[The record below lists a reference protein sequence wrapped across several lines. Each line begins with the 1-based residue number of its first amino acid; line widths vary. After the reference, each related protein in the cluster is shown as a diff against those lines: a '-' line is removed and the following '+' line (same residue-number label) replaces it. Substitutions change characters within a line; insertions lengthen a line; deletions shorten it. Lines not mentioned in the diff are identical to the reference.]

1 MTPEAP
7 GESAPIPAH
16 GKQQSVIRTRL
27 AAARVSAGLT
37 QKEMAWAV
45 GIPVASYIRLE
56 RGKLSNPRLGWVV
69 NASIVLGADF
79 PDLLDD
85 SMKAWYRF
93 DRSGPPSE
101 SWYERPEVRERAER
115 WRREEEG

>member
-1 MTPEAP
+1 MARLANQRLIT
-7 GESAPIPAH
+7 AH
-16 GKQQSVIRTRL
+16 GKQQSDIRTRL
-27 AAARVSAGLT
+27 AAARVGSGLT

-56 RGKLSNPRLGWVV
+56 RGKLRNPRLGWLV

-85 SMKAWYRF
+85 SMMSWYHL
-93 DRSGPPSE
+93 DRSGPPPK
-101 SWYERPEVRERAER
+101 SWYERPEVCERVER
-115 WRREEEG
+115 WRRQEEEG